1 MGADGE
7 GHVSI
12 FEVRCVRG
20 DSPQEGDFVTAYDTG
35 FGLMCVGVGSEVVVV
50 VSRRVIWNLFFFFFS
65 VFKSSGRVV
74 HTVGRVYTSALRSSC
89 VGIIVSRVIY
99 DFVAY
104 CRHAA

>member
-50 VSRRVIWNLFFFFFS
+50 VSRRVIWNLFFFFFLCLNPRA
-65 VFKSSGRVV
+65 GWCIRW
-74 HTVGRVYTSALRSSC
+74 VGFTRQ
-89 VGIIVSRVIY
+89 
-99 DFVAY
+99 
-104 CRHAA
+104 H

>member
-1 MGADGE
+1 MCGSRFGGGGGGE
-7 GHVSI
+7 SARHLES
-12 FEVRCVRG
+12 
-20 DSPQEGDFVTAYDTG
+20 
-35 FGLMCVGVGSEVVVV
+35 
-50 VSRRVIWNLFFFFFS
+50 FFFFFS

>member
-1 MGADGE
+1 MSG
-7 GHVSI
+7 

-20 DSPQEGDFVTAYDTG
+20 GSPQEGDFVTAYDTG

-50 VSRRVIWNLFFFFFS
+50 VVSRRLTWDDLFFFLC
-65 VFKSSGRVV
+65 VLKPSGRVL
-74 HTVGRVYTSALRSSC
+74 HTVGRVYTSALKSSC